1 MLLHK
6 SYFFSFQIRGRDL
19 PGAVNVLPM
28 GLSEVL
34 AKRESREINVEVI
47 GDQLRLIL
55 YKFRVTVIQR
65 NYLESNSMKIK
76 ADLNMHRKI

>member
-1 MLLHK
+1 
-6 SYFFSFQIRGRDL
+6 
-19 PGAVNVLPM
+19 M

-47 GDQLRLIL
+47 GVQLSLIL
-55 YKFRVTVIQR
+55 YKFRAIVIQR

-76 ADLNMHRKI
+76 AGLNMHRKFEPALVIANKK